1 MSAAFITFSDLQT
14 LSGLRRKADVIRWAD
29 KNGVKYKYSRDGI
42 WTTPD
47 ALNAAVGV
55 HSAMNEGHYAVEAV
69 I

>member
-1 MSAAFITFSDLQT
+1 MIPAAVTFSELQA
-14 LSGLRRKADVIRWAD
+14 LSGFTGRAAVIRWAE
-29 KNGVKYKYSRDGI
+29 KNGVKYKYNREGI

-55 HSAMNEGHYAVEAV
+55 HSASNEGHYAVEAV